1 MNMQLTRGR
10 GTAKR
15 ALGQLGCVL
24 TVMALSVASLPAVAN
39 EAATAQQVVDQA
51 HATFK
56 SFAADPDMRWFK
68 EHVGQSQGIMII
80 PELGKG
86 GFIFGATGGSGVLMQ
101 RDPKSGLWSYPS
113 FAGMGSVSFGFQ
125 AGVEVAEVILLIM
138 TQRGM
143 EAMQSTDFK
152 LGSGFGVSAGPVGGG
167 AAVATTDVYTFS
179 RSKGLWGGVV
189 VDGAGVKALDKRN
202 AAFYGSPV
210 SVTDILVRRTAK
222 NAGADPLRLALVNV
236 AGGGADVVTDYNIA
250 TIQNLLN
257 AQGYNAGSAD
267 GLMGPNTER
276 AIRQYQQAKGL
287 EVTGRP
293 SAVLQS
299 RLSAN

>member
-1 MNMQLTRGR
+1 
-10 GTAKR
+10 
-15 ALGQLGCVL
+15 
-24 TVMALSVASLPAVAN
+24 
-39 EAATAQQVVDQA
+39 
-51 HATFK
+51 
-56 SFAADPDMRWFK
+56 
-68 EHVGQSQGIMII
+68 
-80 PELGKG
+80 
-86 GFIFGATGGSGVLMQ
+86 
-101 RDPKSGLWSYPS
+101 
-113 FAGMGSVSFGFQ
+113 MGSVSFGFQ

-143 EAMQSTDFK
+143 DAMHSTDFK

-189 VDGAGVKALDKRN
+189 VDGAGVKALEKRN
-202 AAFYGSPV
+202 AAFYGGPV
-210 SVTDILVRRTAK
+210 SVTDILVRRTAQ
-222 NAGADPLRLALVNV
+222 NAGADPLRLAWSTSPV
-236 AGGGADVVTDYNIA
+236 AGPMWSRT
-250 TIQNLLN
+250 TISPRIQRLLN
-257 AQGYNAGSAD
+257 AQGYNAGAAD

-287 EVTGRP
+287 DVTGRP

>member
-1 MNMQLTRGR
+1 MNTQVSKQRAA
-10 GTAKR
+10 AKR
-15 ALGQLGCVL
+15 PLGRFGCVL
-24 TVMALSVASLPAVAN
+24 AAVALTATSLSATAN
-39 EAATAQQVVDQA
+39 EAANAQKVVDQA

-56 SFAADPDMRWFK
+56 GFAADPDMRWFAK
-68 EHVGQSQGIMII
+68 NVGQAQGIMII

-86 GFIFGATGGSGVLMQ
+86 GFIFGATGGSGVLLQ

-125 AGVEVAEVILLIM
+125 AGIEVAEVILLIM

-143 EAMQSTDFK
+143 DAMHSTDFK
-152 LGSGFGVSAGPVGGG
+152 LGSGFGVSTGPVGGG

-189 VDGAGVKALDKRN
+189 VDGAGVKALPKRN
-202 AAFYGSPV
+202 AAYYGREA
-210 SVTDILVRRTAK
+210 SVTDILVRRNVS
-222 NAGADPLRLALVNV
+222 NAGADPLRLALVNT
-236 AGGGADVVTDYNIA
+236 AGGGADVVTGYDLKV
-250 TIQNLLN
+250 IQAALQ
-257 AQGYNAGSAD
+257 AQGFNPGGVD

-299 RLSAN
+299 RLTGK